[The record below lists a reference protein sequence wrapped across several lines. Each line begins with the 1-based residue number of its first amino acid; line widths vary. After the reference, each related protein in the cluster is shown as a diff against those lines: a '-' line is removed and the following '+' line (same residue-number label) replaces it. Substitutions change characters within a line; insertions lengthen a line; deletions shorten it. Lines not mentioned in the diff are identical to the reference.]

1 MEQSEI
7 INLIDELE
15 REVARNRQIKHRIEL
30 CPVNVRKYKQK
41 RSVRL

>member
-15 REVARNRQIKHRIEL
+15 REVALLLDLSQTQLWCLIMF
-30 CPVNVRKYKQK
+30 
-41 RSVRL
+41 